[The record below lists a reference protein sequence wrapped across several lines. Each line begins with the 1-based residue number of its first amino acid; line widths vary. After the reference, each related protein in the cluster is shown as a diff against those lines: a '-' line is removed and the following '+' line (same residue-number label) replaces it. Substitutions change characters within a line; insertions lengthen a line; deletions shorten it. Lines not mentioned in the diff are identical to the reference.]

1 MFAAIGMVIT
11 FYIVN
16 GMGPGIKLPILDNRI
31 TDDKFCIAF
40 DKSEVDASVAESF
53 FTETGADEVN
63 SKII

>member
-1 MFAAIGMVIT
+1 
-11 FYIVN
+11 
-16 GMGPGIKLPILDNRI
+16 MGPGIKLAILDNRI